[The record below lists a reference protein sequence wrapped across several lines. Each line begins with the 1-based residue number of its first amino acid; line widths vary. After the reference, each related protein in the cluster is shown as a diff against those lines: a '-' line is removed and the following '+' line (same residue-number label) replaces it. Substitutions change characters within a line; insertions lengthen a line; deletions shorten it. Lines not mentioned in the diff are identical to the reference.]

1 MTTGSLFGQPDAVL
15 RTVLVCDDRQELRD
29 VIRLVLAGVPLIH
42 IVGEAFDGAGCLEQ
56 VRDLLP
62 DVMILDVS
70 MPGGGPEVARSAKEI
85 HPEMQIV
92 VFSGRQD
99 APTKNAMM
107 SAGANEYVVK
117 TGRLRPLLD
126 ALDRSFA
133 SSRS

>member
-15 RTVLVCDDRQELRD
+15 RTVLVCDDRQDLRD

-99 APTKNAMM
+99 ARTKSAMM

-126 ALDRSFA
+126 ALDRSLA